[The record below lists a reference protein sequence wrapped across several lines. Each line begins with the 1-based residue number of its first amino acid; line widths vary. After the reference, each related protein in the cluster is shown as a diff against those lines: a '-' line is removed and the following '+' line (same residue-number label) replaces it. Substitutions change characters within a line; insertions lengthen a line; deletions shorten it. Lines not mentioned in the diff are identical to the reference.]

1 MYINLSIVTVC
12 YNAAKDLNRTI
23 ESILQQTYKDFEYII
38 IDGNSGDDTY
48 IVLKKAE
55 KLFKQKGIK
64 ITIISEPDKGVYDA
78 MNKAAQ
84 IASGKWINY
93 MNAGDVFYSDSCLE
107 DFFQAPID
115 DNIGYCY
122 GDCIEIYQW
131 GELQLSQNKQLKK
144 NLIMPFSHQ
153 AAFVRVELMQKNPF
167 NLKYKIVADYDLF
180 YQLKQKGILSEF
192 RPIIICK
199 FDAIHGMSANNPLQ
213 LNLEKLKIH
222 GIDKKYY
229 YPIYIIKTY
238 LRQGFIQPLKKILP
252 KKIIS
257 AIMKS
262 RRK

>member
-1 MYINLSIVTVC
+1 MNLSIATVC
-12 YNAAKDLNRTI
+12 YNAAKDLNITI
-23 ESILQQTYKDFEYII
+23 ESVLQQTYKDFEYII
-38 IDGNSGDDTY
+38 IDGNSKDNTHIILDNA
-48 IVLKKAE
+48 K
-55 KLFKQKGIK
+55 KLFNQKGIK
-64 ITIISEPDKGVYDA
+64 ITIISEPDNGVYDA

-93 MNAGDVFYSDSCLE
+93 MNAGDVYYSNTCLK
-107 DFFQAPID
+107 DFFDKPIE

-144 NLIMPFSHQ
+144 NHIMPFSHQ
-153 AAFVRVELMQKNPF
+153 AAFVKVALMQKNPF

-180 YQLKQKGILSEF
+180 YRLKQQGISSEF

-222 GIDKKYY
+222 GFNKKCY
-229 YPIYIIKTY
+229 YPIIVLGTY
-238 LRQGFIQPLKKILP
+238 LRQGLIQPLKRLLP
-252 KKIIS
+252 KKITHF
-257 AIMKS
+257 IMKI